1 MAELP
6 RVSIP
11 ALQKRRL
18 ACVICVAMEIQLTT
32 PALLFPAISLLL
44 LAYTNR
50 FLALASI
57 VRALYSSYKSS
68 PDPIYIAQIHNLQ
81 RRIRLIRDMQLLG
94 VSSFLLC
101 TVCMFVLFQGWLRA
115 GQAIFG
121 ASLLLMM
128 LSLFVS
134 LWEIFISIGA
144 LDLQLQ
150 NLEKDCQNSAITD
163 QKEKSL

>member
-1 MAELP
+1 
-6 RVSIP
+6 
-11 ALQKRRL
+11 
-18 ACVICVAMEIQLTT
+18 MEIQLTT

-57 VRALYSSYKSS
+57 VRALHASYKTS
-68 PDPIYIAQIHNLQ
+68 PDPIYLAQIQNLQ

-101 TVCMFVLFQGWLRA
+101 TVCMFALFQGWTTA
-115 GQAIFG
+115 GQYLFG
-121 ASLLLMM
+121 ASLVLMM

-134 LWEIFISIGA
+134 LREIFISIGA
-144 LDLQLQ
+144 LDVQLEH
-150 NLEKDCQNSAITD
+150 LEKDCQR
-163 QKEKSL
+163 